1 MCALVPPKITPFSF
15 GDDPMNQDEPVSISC
30 TISGGDLPIK
40 VKWTLNGGEIESWHE
55 ILTETRG
62 KRINVLMIESLKA
75 KHAGFYACLAENA
88 AGVVEH
94 TSELIVNGQICEKIV
109 IVIFL
114 LISFSCL
121 MKFCVYFCYFT
132 DFSLF

>member
-1 MCALVPPKITPFSF
+1 MKNKCMSRIVCTCALVPPKITPFSF
-15 GDDPMNQDEPVSISC
+15 GDEPMNQDEPVSISC

-75 KHAGFYACLAENA
+75 KHAGVYGCVAENA

-94 TSELIVNGQICEKIV
+94 TSELIVNGQLCERNTQ
-109 IVIFL
+109 F
-114 LISFSCL
+114 
-121 MKFCVYFCYFT
+121 
-132 DFSLF
+132 